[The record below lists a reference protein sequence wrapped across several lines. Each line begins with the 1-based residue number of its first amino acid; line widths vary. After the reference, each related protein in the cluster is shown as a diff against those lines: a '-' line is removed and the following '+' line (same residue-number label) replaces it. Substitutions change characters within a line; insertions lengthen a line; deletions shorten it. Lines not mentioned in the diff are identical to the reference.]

1 MEIYI
6 QHPSSIQSQLLTF
19 SNYKNHNT
27 FNVLVGISPGGV
39 VTFVSEMWG
48 GRVSDRFLTEES
60 GLMAL
65 LQPGDDVMADRGF
78 NIQDLLAPLGVT
90 LNIPPFMENK
100 AQLSAREVTSTRRIA
115 EARIHVERVIGCIK
129 KYRVLQGILL
139 VTLANTASQIFCLCI
154 SDTFVDTHC

>member
-100 AQLSAREVTSTRRIA
+100 AQLSLLE
-115 EARIHVERVIGCIK
+115 G
-129 KYRVLQGILL
+129 LQRHEYMLKE
-139 VTLANTASQIFCLCI
+139 
-154 SDTFVDTHC
+154 